1 MLVLCNGMARSGST
15 LQYNLVCDLVEAAGV
30 GTGHGSTANDLGPGP
45 DLRKVTA
52 AAEVQVYKIHD
63 ALRGTVPW
71 IAQGHDGVRIC
82 YIHRDL
88 RDVAVSLREMQGAE
102 DDRIVGVL
110 DDAVLAYNE
119 LRPVRDS
126 PYVLWQRYEDV
137 VADVRGA
144 TEEIAR
150 FLKLEVPSNII
161 DEIADGCAI
170 DSARQVMTQV
180 RRLLEADLARAD
192 ADEVRR
198 VRKATRDR
206 TEYWRDPVTLIHWN
220 HISRH
225 GGASGVWR
233 TELPEPLLATI
244 VERYAEWFADAGYA
258 SDDVQIA
265 GEEGVGE

>member
-1 MLVLCNGMARSGST
+1 M
-15 LQYNLVCDLVEAAGV
+15 
-30 GTGHGSTANDLGPGP
+30 
-45 DLRKVTA
+45 
-52 AAEVQVYKIHD
+52 
-63 ALRGTVPW
+63 
-71 IAQGHDGVRIC
+71 RIC

-161 DEIADGCAI
+161 DEIADGT
-170 DSARQVMTQV
+170 V
-180 RRLLEADLARAD
+180 ARAPIQ
-192 ADEVRR
+192 RIH
-198 VRKATRDR
+198 
-206 TEYWRDPVTLIHWN
+206 PVASEHR
-220 HISRH
+220 SRF
-225 GGASGVWR
+225 GPR
-233 TELPEPLLATI
+233 
-244 VERYAEWFADAGYA
+244 
-258 SDDVQIA
+258 
-265 GEEGVGE
+265 

>member
-15 LQYNLVCDLVEAAGV
+15 LQYNLVCDVVEAAGV
-30 GTGHGSTANDLGPGP
+30 GTGHGGAENDLGPGP
-45 DLRKVTA
+45 DLREANATP
-52 AAEVQVYKIHD
+52 EVKVYKAHE

-88 RDVAVSLREMQGAE
+88 RDVAVSLREMQGGEE
-102 DDRIVGVL
+102 DHIVGVL

-126 PYVLWQRYEDV
+126 PYVLWQCYEDV

-144 TEEIAR
+144 TGEIAR

-180 RRLLEADLARAD
+180 RRLMEADLARAD
-192 ADEVRR
+192 ASEVRR
-198 VRKATRDR
+198 VRKAMRDR
-206 TEYWRDPVTLIHWN
+206 TQDWRDPVTLIHWN

-258 SDDVQIA
+258 TDDAQVV